1 MARAAKPIP
10 EGFHTIT
17 PYITVKGAGE
27 AIAFYEKAFGAEEIL
42 RIPGPD
48 GQSVMHAEIKI
59 GDSFLFIAEEFPN
72 AGNRSPKSLGGVT
85 ASIHLYVADV
95 DAAFKRATEAGC
107 EEIRTCS
114 WNLAW
119 MRSRTKSELRRRS
132 SSLYSPS
139 FLRRRARVVPVNF
152 ERARSDRYSRSNEQA
167 AMAASSCSG
176 MNARRRITS

>member
-85 ASIHLYVADV
+85 ASIHLYVVDV

-107 EEIRTCS
+107 EEIMPVTDMFWGDRFGKVRDPYGQEWSIATARET
-114 WNLAW
+114 L
-119 MRSRTKSELRRRS
+119 TPEEIDQ
-132 SSLYSPS
+132 
-139 FLRRRARVVPVNF
+139 RAKVF
-152 ERARSDRYSRSNEQA
+152 FAE
-167 AMAASSCSG
+167 MAKKGGS
-176 MNARRRITS
+176 

>member
-107 EEIRTCS
+107 EEIMPVTDMFWGDRFGKVRDPYGQEWSIATARET
-114 WNLAW
+114 L
-119 MRSRTKSELRRRS
+119 TPEEIDQ
-132 SSLYSPS
+132 
-139 FLRRRARVVPVNF
+139 RAKVF
-152 ERARSDRYSRSNEQA
+152 FAE
-167 AMAASSCSG
+167 MAKKG
-176 MNARRRITS
+176 GG